1 MAESRREVKGT
12 NRARGKDMRAAG
24 SRRDVLVCALGK
36 ERVLLLGTQVNAQ
49 QSDTFC
55 VCANYWMSMS
65 MSILSQKSCLQDW
78 GDGPVGKVLAVQT

>member
-55 VCANYWMSMS
+55 VCKLLDVNVNVNIASKELPSGLGRWPS
-65 MSILSQKSCLQDW
+65 
-78 GDGPVGKVLAVQT
+78 G